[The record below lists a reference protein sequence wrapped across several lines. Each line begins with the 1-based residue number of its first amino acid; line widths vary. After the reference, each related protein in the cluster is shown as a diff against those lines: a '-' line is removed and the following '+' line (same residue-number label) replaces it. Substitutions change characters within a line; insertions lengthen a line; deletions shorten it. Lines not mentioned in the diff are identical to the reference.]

1 MHFFLLLTLLFVCQF
16 LELDSIDEH
25 IVLLALDFLVLV
37 GKPVVAFGVG
47 AIDFLGGLCGLDA
60 LFGLTELGVAE
71 AQVEPGIFIIGM
83 LLLQVLLVVPDG
95 LLVLPVLEALVAPLL
110 GAHGFDIILIV
121 RHISQLG

>member
-1 MHFFLLLTLLFVCQF
+1 MHFSLLLALLFIGQF

-25 IVLLALDFLVLV
+25 IVFLALDFLVLV

-60 LFGLTELGVAE
+60 LFGLAELGVAE

-95 LLVLPVLEALVAPLL
+95 LLVLPVLEALVAPVL
-110 GAHGFDIILIV
+110 GAHGFDIIHL
-121 RHISQLG
+121 